1 MMEDEDAVMHIID
14 RIDPVIQIQ
23 LCSSFICSGPSY
35 SHYPLRAAEMD
46 VFVLFWW
53 RWRVS
58 WWLVSSGFSLWLGV
72 LLRQTIKIRDPTAM
86 HCLTFKQIFFSSKIP
101 SFPTEYTSLNFK
113 LITTIQEDWDWI
125 TRAFQIYWNPKL
137 CASHLGWIKWISSN
151 IHGKCFRR
159 RQLILVSHLT
169 ALNVFCFYT

>member
-1 MMEDEDAVMHIID
+1 MEDEDAVMHIID

-58 WWLVSSGFSLWLGV
+58 WWLVSSGFSLWLGI
-72 LLRQTIKIRDPTAM
+72 LLLQTIKIRDPTAM

-137 CASHLGWIKWISSN
+137 CASHLSWIKWISSN
-151 IHGKCFRR
+151 IHGKCFRT